1 MLLYLYV
8 KSLYGF
14 TFSWGEKG
22 KVGSE
27 STPFYERESDP
38 TFPLLGDR
46 TRQNVKRN
54 SATGGRRTRVPE
66 NSSELADRAA
76 RFLPLPASR
85 GNGSWRRRSTR
96 RPRRASS
103 AP

>member
-1 MLLYLYV
+1 MLLYLYG

-14 TFSWGEKG
+14 TFSWGEKR

-66 NSSELADRAA
+66 NSSELAGRAA
-76 RFLPLPASR
+76 RFLPLPASPCHDPCR
-85 GNGSWRRRSTR
+85 LGPTH
-96 RPRRASS
+96 RPRPAF
-103 AP
+103 A